1 MSLSRE
7 SDEHSIGISGRG
19 GGWGGQHAACSPC
32 RPARTAQG
40 TVSCTRCTR
49 PRCRLVNSISLW
61 VRLGLDKTRLGQ
73 LFGQTN
79 YLLHG
84 SHAGDDA
91 AAGSASVSH
100 ASKLDRCCT
109 IRFYCSSL
117 ALAGTSRSARASRR
131 SFKLRGSHRGKW
143 CQCFFAFPPPC

>member
-1 MSLSRE
+1 M
-7 SDEHSIGISGRG
+7 
-19 GGWGGQHAACSPC
+19 
-32 RPARTAQG
+32 
-40 TVSCTRCTR
+40 SCTRCTR

-73 LFGQTN
+73 LFGQN

-143 CQCFFAFPPPC
+143 CQCFFASPPPMLTPENVVSEEAAITLPENREKKSELFLGPRFEIVFICKGS